1 MPRLIAL
8 YREAYSGLPRAVW
21 LLAALIFVNRCGT
34 MVLPFLAIYLKKVH
48 GVDPALAIQFLAIY
62 GLGGVAGAYLGG
74 WLTERVGAMRVVLG
88 SLLLSAPAYA
98 ALAACTQTTQFGA
111 VLLYLSIAAET
122 IRPAIATATSDH
134 APPELLSRA
143 FALNRLAMNLGMSIG
158 PAVGGYLAHAGLWP
172 LLFSING
179 VFVLLSAVVTL
190 TAFDLSGPAAATPES
205 PRRTSL
211 GGPFADR
218 PFLMFLLLQSA
229 AGLVFFQIISTL
241 PMYLA
246 EQYGL
251 GEDQI
256 GTIFVVNTALI
267 VVFEMILTEKLRRLP
282 PLRVVAVGTLLFCL
296 GFGCSPFGGGFAW
309 AVALAVVWTAGEM
322 LNAPFGM
329 THVARR
335 SSGRNRGAYMGL
347 NSVSHATAFVGAPLV
362 GGLLYQIDPRL
373 PWWCCLGMAALLPPA
388 FWALSAWA
396 APPAAD
402 RHGEPGQAA

>member
-1 MPRLIAL
+1 MPRLISL
-8 YREAYSGLPRAVW
+8 YRQAYSGLPRAVW
-21 LLAALIFVNRCGT
+21 LLAGLIFVNRCGT

-48 GVDPALAIQFLAIY
+48 GIDPALAIQFLSIY
-62 GLGGVAGAYLGG
+62 GLGGVLGAYLGG

-98 ALAACTQTTQFGA
+98 ALAACTQTSQFVA
-111 VLLYLSIAAET
+111 ALLYLSIVAET

-134 APPELLSRA
+134 SPPELISRA

-158 PAVGGYLAHAGLWP
+158 PAIGGYLAHAGLWP
-172 LLFSING
+172 LLFSVNG
-179 VFVLLSAVVTL
+179 AFVLLSAVVTL
-190 TAFDLSGPAAATPES
+190 TAFDLTGPKATHEGPA
-205 PRRTSL
+205 RTRL
-211 GGPFADR
+211 GSPFADR

-256 GTIFVVNTALI
+256 GTVFVVNTALI
-267 VVFEMILTEKLRRLP
+267 VVFEMILTEKLRRFP
-282 PLRVVAVGTLLFCL
+282 PLRVVAAGTLLICV
-296 GFGCSPFGGGFAW
+296 GFGASPLGAGFAW
-309 AVALAVVWTAGEM
+309 AIALAVVWTAGEM

-335 SSGRNRGAYMGL
+335 STGRNRGAYMGL

-362 GGLLYQIDPRL
+362 GGLLYRIDPQL
-373 PWWCCLGMAALLPPA
+373 PWWCCLAMAAVLPPA
-388 FWALSAWA
+388 FWALSVWA
-396 APPAAD
+396 APAAVGGPAEA
-402 RHGEPGQAA
+402 GQAA